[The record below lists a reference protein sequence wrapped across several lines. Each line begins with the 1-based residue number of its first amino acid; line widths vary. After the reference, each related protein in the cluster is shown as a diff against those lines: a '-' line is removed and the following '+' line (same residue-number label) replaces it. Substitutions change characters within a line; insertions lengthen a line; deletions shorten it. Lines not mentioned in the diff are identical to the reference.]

1 MKSLII
7 SGLLLLTM
15 TGARAQEP
23 RYTTEN
29 QTVVNLT
36 GGKAQGEIQKGIYI
50 YKGIP
55 YAHATRFMPPEA
67 PESWD
72 GIRTFTEYGHVCPQV
87 PMPVENDF
95 ISNQRIAVEGEDCQN
110 LNVWTPGIN
119 DGKKRPVMVWLHGGG
134 FQTGSAIEQRV
145 YDGTNL
151 SRKGDVVVVSIN
163 HRLTY
168 LVSWIYLRME
178 TSTDIPVMQGQWIW
192 SLH

>member
-29 QTVVNLT
+29 QAVVNLT

-72 GIRTFTEYGHVCPQV
+72 GIRTFTEYGHVCPQA

-119 DGKKRPVMVWLHGGG
+119 AR
-134 FQTGSAIEQRV
+134 
-145 YDGTNL
+145 
-151 SRKGDVVVVSIN
+151 
-163 HRLTY
+163 
-168 LVSWIYLRME
+168 
-178 TSTDIPVMQGQWIW
+178 
-192 SLH
+192 

>member
-36 GGKAQGEIQKGIYI
+36 SGKAQGEIQKGIYI

-55 YAHATRFMPPEA
+55 YAHVTRFMPPEA

-72 GIRTFTEYGHVCPQV
+72 GIRTFTECRSR
-87 PMPVENDF
+87 MILSRTSE
-95 ISNQRIAVEGEDCQN
+95 SLLRERIAK
-110 LNVWTPGIN
+110 I
-119 DGKKRPVMVWLHGGG
+119 
-134 FQTGSAIEQRV
+134 
-145 YDGTNL
+145 
-151 SRKGDVVVVSIN
+151 
-163 HRLTY
+163 
-168 LVSWIYLRME
+168 
-178 TSTDIPVMQGQWIW
+178 
-192 SLH
+192 